1 MQQLRCPVGTDVTQ
15 EVDAPNSRFAR
26 RAIAP
31 RNRPE
36 EGPYF
41 GGRMALGLIIF
52 TYFSGS
58 FANSQRHFFSQ
69 SWTS

>member
-1 MQQLRCPVGTDVTQ
+1 MQQLRCPVGTDVAH
-15 EVDAPNSRFAR
+15 EADAPYSRFAR
-26 RAIAP
+26 LAIAP
-31 RNRPE
+31 TNRPASA
-36 EGPYF
+36 PYF

-58 FANSQRHFFSQ
+58 FAKSHRHFLQQ